1 MSAGGRVM
9 PLLTRSALTALR
21 TPSLWIPALILL
33 APTLAIQLAAPWYL
47 RTRLAPAMW
56 TVALGGVLLI
66 WLAQVA
72 WPLVCVFV
80 QARRTRRPA
89 RVTWP
94 VFAVAL
100 SVGTRTTLGLAAGV
114 LPGLWLQARYAFA
127 ALMTARERSSSSSDA
142 LRDGM
147 VESSGVR
154 WPLFSLAAAALV
166 VSVLGQ
172 SAVAVLAEA
181 LGTIRPGG
189 VAEGRTVFVLAYTPH
204 ALTSVLAY
212 LTSAFAVTMHA
223 VGVSLIF
230 AEVRG
235 LHVEVS
241 SESSPRVFGVGVRIA
256 ASLVLMGALTAA
268 AYKVHQ
274 HLF

>member
-1 MSAGGRVM
+1 
-9 PLLTRSALTALR
+9 
-21 TPSLWIPALILL
+21 
-33 APTLAIQLAAPWYL
+33 
-47 RTRLAPAMW
+47 MW
-56 TVALGGVLLI
+56 TVALGSVLLI

-72 WPLVCVFV
+72 WPVVCVFV
-80 QARRTRRPA
+80 QARRARRPA

-127 ALMTARERSSSSSDA
+127 ALVTAREGSSSSDA
-142 LRDGM
+142 LRDGI
-147 VESSGVR
+147 VASSGVR
-154 WPLFSLAAAALV
+154 GPLFSLAAAALV

-181 LGTIRPGG
+181 LGAIRPGG

-223 VGVSLIF
+223 VGVNIMF

-241 SESSPRVFGVGVRIA
+241 SESTPRVFGIGLRIA
-256 ASLVLMGALTAA
+256 GSLVVMGALAAA

-274 HLF
+274 HVF

>member
-1 MSAGGRVM
+1 M
-9 PLLTRSALTALR
+9 PLLTRSALKALR

-47 RTRLAPAMW
+47 RTRLAPALW
-56 TVALGGVLLI
+56 TVALGSLLLI

-72 WPLVCVFV
+72 WPVVCVLV
-80 QARRTRRPA
+80 QARRERRPA
-89 RVTWP
+89 HVTWP

-100 SVGTRTTLGLAAGV
+100 SVGTWTTLGLTAGV
-114 LPGLWLQARYAFA
+114 LPGLWLQARHAFA
-127 ALMTARERSSSSSDA
+127 ALVAAREGSSSSFDA

-147 VESSGVR
+147 VESSRVR
-154 WPLFSLAAAALV
+154 WPLFWLAAAALV

-172 SAVAVLAEA
+172 SGVAVLAEA
-181 LGTIRPGG
+181 LGTIRPGN
-189 VAEGRTVFVLAYTPH
+189 VADGRTLFVLAYTPH

-223 VGVSLIF
+223 VGVSIMF
-230 AEVRG
+230 AEVHG

-241 SESSPRVFGVGVRIA
+241 SEPTPRVLGVVLRIA
-256 ASLVLMGALTAA
+256 ASLVLMGALAAA

>member
-1 MSAGGRVM
+1 MSSDGRVVAF
-9 PLLTRSALTALR
+9 LTRSALTALR
-21 TPSLWIPALILL
+21 TPSLWIPALIFL

-56 TVALGGVLLI
+56 TVALGSLLLI

-72 WPLVCVFV
+72 WPAVCVYV
-80 QARRTRRPA
+80 QARRARRPVG
-89 RVTWP
+89 VTWP

-100 SVGTRTTLGLAAGV
+100 SVGTRTTVGLAAGV

-127 ALMTARERSSSSSDA
+127 ALVAAREGSSSSDA
-142 LRDGM
+142 LRDGI
-147 VESSGVR
+147 VESTRVR

-172 SAVAVLAEA
+172 SAVAVLAET
-181 LGTIRPGG
+181 LGTIRPAV
-189 VAEGRTVFVLAYTPH
+189 VAEGRTLFVLAYTPH

-223 VGVSLIF
+223 VGVSIMF

-235 LHVEVS
+235 LDVEVP
-241 SESSPRVFGVGVRIA
+241 SESPPRVFGVGLRVA
-256 ASLVLMGALTAA
+256 ASLVVVGALAAA

-274 HLF
+274 HVF

>member
-1 MSAGGRVM
+1 MSAGGCVM
-9 PLLTRSALTALR
+9 PLLSRSALTALR
-21 TPSLWIPALILL
+21 TPSLWIPALILM

-56 TVALGGVLLI
+56 TVALGSVLLI

-72 WPLVCVFV
+72 WPVVCVFV
-80 QARRTRRPA
+80 QARRARRPA

-127 ALMTARERSSSSSDA
+127 ALLTARDGSSSSDA
-142 LRDGM
+142 LRDGI

-154 WPLFSLAAAALV
+154 WPLLWLAAAVLV
-166 VSVLGQ
+166 VSALGQ
-172 SAVAVLAEA
+172 SAVAMLAEV

-189 VAEGRTVFVLAYTPH
+189 VADGRTVFVLAYTPH

-223 VGVSLIF
+223 VGVSIMF

-235 LHVEVS
+235 LDVEVS

-256 ASLVLMGALTAA
+256 ASLVAMAALAAA

-274 HLF
+274 HVF

>member
-1 MSAGGRVM
+1 MSADGRVM
-9 PLLTRSALTALR
+9 PILTRSALTALR

-56 TVALGGVLLI
+56 TVALGSLLLI

-72 WPLVCVFV
+72 WPVVCVYV
-80 QARRTRRPA
+80 QARRARRPA

-114 LPGLWLQARYAFA
+114 LPGLWLQARYALA
-127 ALMTARERSSSSSDA
+127 ALVTAREGSSASDA

-147 VESSGVR
+147 VESSRVR
-154 WPLFSLAAAALV
+154 WPLFWLAAAALM

-189 VAEGRTVFVLAYTPH
+189 VAEGRTLFVLAYTPH

-212 LTSAFAVTMHA
+212 LTSALAVTMHA
-223 VGVSLIF
+223 VGVSIIF
-230 AEVRG
+230 AEVDG
-235 LHVEVS
+235 LDVEVS
-241 SESSPRVFGVGVRIA
+241 SESTPRVFGVGLRVA
-256 ASLVLMGALTAA
+256 ASLFVMGALAAA

>member
-1 MSAGGRVM
+1 MSADGRVVA
-9 PLLTRSALTALR
+9 LLTRSALTALR

-56 TVALGGVLLI
+56 TVALGSLLLI

-72 WPLVCVFV
+72 WPAVCVYV
-80 QARRTRRPA
+80 QARRTRRRV

-127 ALMTARERSSSSSDA
+127 ALVTAREGSSSSDA
-142 LRDGM
+142 LRDGI
-147 VESSGVR
+147 VESTRVR

-181 LGTIRPGG
+181 LGTIRPAG
-189 VAEGRTVFVLAYTPH
+189 VAEGRTLFVLAYTPH

-223 VGVSLIF
+223 VGVSIMF
-230 AEVRG
+230 VEVRG
-235 LHVEVS
+235 LDVEVAP
-241 SESSPRVFGVGVRIA
+241 ESPPRIFGVGLGVA
-256 ASLVLMGALTAA
+256 ASLVVMGALAAA

-274 HLF
+274 HVF

>member
-1 MSAGGRVM
+1 MSADGRVVA
-9 PLLTRSALTALR
+9 LLTRSALTALR
-21 TPSLWIPALILL
+21 TPSLWIPSLILL

-47 RTRLAPAMW
+47 RTRLAPAIW
-56 TVALGGVLLI
+56 TVALGSLLLV

-72 WPLVCVFV
+72 WPAVCVYV
-80 QARRTRRPA
+80 QARRARRPV

-127 ALMTARERSSSSSDA
+127 PLVTAREGSSSSDA
-142 LRDGM
+142 LRDGI
-147 VESSGVR
+147 VESTPVR

-166 VSVLGQ
+166 VSALGQ
-172 SAVAVLAEA
+172 SAVAVLGEA
-181 LGTIRPGG
+181 LGTIRPAG
-189 VAEGRTVFVLAYTPH
+189 VAEGRTLFVLAYTPH

-212 LTSAFAVTMHA
+212 LISAFAVTMHA
-223 VGVSLIF
+223 VGVSIMF

-235 LHVEVS
+235 LDVEVPF
-241 SESSPRVFGVGVRIA
+241 ESPPRVLGVGLRVA
-256 ASLVLMGALTAA
+256 ASLVVMGALAAA

-274 HLF
+274 HVF